1 MPDGVQ
7 SPEAG
12 QNISRRDFLKLAGAG
27 LVTFLLK
34 GARVDPEKIGIPKS
48 NNEGKGEAINTESIY
63 FEERGVMVWGD
74 SKGKPLRWRDANGR
88 GGKFNQ
94 ETMKRIID
102 GEQQVS
108 GTIVAT
114 LDQNENETVE
124 AGDKID
130 RLPEDIVSTE
140 TLRERGVEVV
150 QIGRFRLH
158 IRESAFNPGNAL
170 ENYMN
175 NQERLLI
182 LVTDRPSISIK
193 GSFVEPEFQQY
204 GAIIE
209 ALLTIYEPRETRRK
223 MMENYENSPITSW
236 KKDLLMSLWE
246 SMSDEEIVD
255 QGLSPG
261 VQDGYHMFK
270 DRISEFG
277 LLDNTSVIL
286 LALGGR
292 PEKNYKYI
300 KITRGQG
307 RGGYLISL
315 DQIKSTE
322 LGINPKTGLSLD
334 QNDLDPSTLQ
344 LTDEFKRQ
352 GPGKLYGK
360 YRDTPPGFLVR
371 HEMAH
376 NWKLFHRTGD
386 SRFDHSESETDIL
399 AAQWLTDARQLLE
412 RQRDDSGYYFVLED
426 KQSVYLINT

>member
-12 QNISRRDFLKLAGAG
+12 PNISRRDFLKLAGAG

-292 PEKNYKYI
+292 P
-300 KITRGQG
+300 
-307 RGGYLISL
+307 
-315 DQIKSTE
+315 
-322 LGINPKTGLSLD
+322 
-334 QNDLDPSTLQ
+334 
-344 LTDEFKRQ
+344 
-352 GPGKLYGK
+352 
-360 YRDTPPGFLVR
+360 
-371 HEMAH
+371 
-376 NWKLFHRTGD
+376 
-386 SRFDHSESETDIL
+386 
-399 AAQWLTDARQLLE
+399 
-412 RQRDDSGYYFVLED
+412 
-426 KQSVYLINT
+426 